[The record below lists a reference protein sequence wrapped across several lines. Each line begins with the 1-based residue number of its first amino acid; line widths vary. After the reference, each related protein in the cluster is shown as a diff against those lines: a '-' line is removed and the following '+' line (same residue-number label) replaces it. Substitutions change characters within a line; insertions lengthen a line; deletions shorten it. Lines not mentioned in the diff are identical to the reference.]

1 MRDMT
6 RERIARCSLTLLLL
20 LCGFAAPIAAAQ
32 KPTPNVKPKLPQGS
46 VAGRITIAGA
56 AAANVPVALVRVGR
70 WDEKAVARSSTDGA
84 GYYQLTRIS
93 PGSYGVIPLA
103 PAHVAPRDLTFGL
116 PGKPVTVS
124 ADEQI
129 TGIDIALEPGG
140 VITGRVTDE
149 DDNPVIG
156 ERVTIMPVASEGERR
171 NLNFFSSDNETD
183 DRGIYRIF
191 GLPAGRYV
199 VSVGHDAAA
208 GHLNMGGGGGVFYTR
223 TFHPAARDE
232 AKAKFIEVTPGE
244 EATDVD
250 IKLGGTA
257 STFTASGRVLDKE
270 TGKPIVNADY
280 AYGALQPDGKHIG
293 AYGYTGARTNTRG
306 EFRLDSLAPGRYA
319 VFLRP
324 DGESNL
330 YSDATAFDVKDTDVS
345 GLEVKA
351 SLASEI
357 RGVVHL
363 ETKERRGARIP
374 DFTLQSYTETA
385 ALGVPYNPPTKV
397 NADGSF
403 RITGVRPGKTTIYLG
418 GYPPTKGLTLLRIE
432 RDGTEL
438 RNGIEISSGGESVT
452 GVRVVLAYGAGVI
465 TGQVVVGGGTLPEGA
480 QLHIAPRHTGDS
492 TNQYVNQVMADTRG
506 RFRLE
511 NLVAGDYELTLN
523 IHYTR
528 PPAASAP
535 RFNVPVKQNVTVSG
549 EGETQVTLTLDLA
562 PPAERTP

>member
-1 MRDMT
+1 MRVMT
-6 RERIARCSLTLLLL
+6 RKKIAGCSLTLLLL
-20 LCGFAAPIAAAQ
+20 LCGFAALIAAQ
-32 KPTPNVKPKLPQGS
+32 TPTPNVKPKAAQGS
-46 VAGRITIAGA
+46 VSGRITIAGE

-70 WDEKAVARSSTDGA
+70 WDEKAVSRSSTDGA

-156 ERVTIMPVASEGERR
+156 ERVTLMPVASEGERR
-171 NLNFFSSDNETD
+171 NMNFISGDNETD
-183 DRGIYRIF
+183 DQGIYRIF

-232 AKAKFIEVTPGE
+232 AKAKFIEVRAGE
-244 EATDVD
+244 EASNVD
-250 IKLGGTA
+250 IKLGSTS
-257 STFTASGRVLDKE
+257 STFTASGRILDKE

-293 AYGYTGARTNTRG
+293 AYGYTGARTNARG
-306 EFRLDSLAPGRYA
+306 EFRLDALAPGRYA

-324 DGESNL
+324 NSESNL
-330 YSDATAFDVKDTDVS
+330 YSDAAAFDIKDADVS

-351 SLASEI
+351 SVASEI

-363 ETKERRGARIP
+363 ETKERRGARTP

-385 ALGVPYNPPTKV
+385 ALGVPYNAPTKV

-403 RITGVRPGKTTIYLG
+403 RIGGVRPGKTTIYLG
-418 GYPPTKGLTLLRIE
+418 GYPPPKGVTLLRLE
-432 RDGTEL
+432 RDGVEL
-438 RNGIEISSGGESVT
+438 RNGVEISSGGEIVT
-452 GVRVVLAYGAGVI
+452 GVRVVLAYGTGVI
-465 TGQVVVGGGTLPEGA
+465 TGQVVIVGGTLPEGV
-480 QLHIAPRHTGDS
+480 QLHITPRHTGDS
-492 TNQYVNQVMADTRG
+492 TNQYVNQIMADTRG

-528 PPAASAP
+528 TPAADAP

-562 PPAERTP
+562 PPAERAP